1 MREIQVITKN
11 GRKSTISTVHVEERK
26 HHHRSA
32 PISCGSPKMDIEIN
46 IDKNMSTEEFFAL
59 CRKMLKQIEI

>member
-11 GRKSTISTVHVEERK
+11 GRKSTISTIHAEERK
-26 HHHRSA
+26 HHRRSA

-59 CRKMLKQIEI
+59 CRKLLKQIRI

>member
-11 GRKSTISTVHVEERK
+11 GRKSTISTMHVEEK
-26 HHHRSA
+26 HHQTSA
-32 PISCGSPKMDIEIN
+32 PISCGSLKMDIEIK

-59 CRKMLKQIEI
+59 CRKMLKQVEI